1 MRILILTQYYP
12 PETGAPQNRLSDL
25 AKRLQAKGH
34 ALTVLTALPNYP
46 RGQVFDEYRG
56 RLWMEENQGGV
67 RTIRTWIYATKRTGF
82 SSRLLNYFSFTIT
95 SVALGIWKLRKQDVV
110 VVESPPLFIAISG
123 YMISR
128 LLGARLVFNVSD
140 LWPESA
146 VVMGVLRSKLLI
158 RLSSCLERFAY
169 RKSHLV
175 TGQTRGIVASIS
187 SRFPLK
193 RVELVSNGV
202 DVEFFQSV
210 SDENQKQAVKRQLGV
225 RGDIVIGY
233 AGLHGLAQA
242 LETVILAA
250 EAVRDHNNVSFG
262 FFGDGPEKN
271 RLIELA
277 KKRNLTNVQFFPSQ
291 AKDKMRDILR
301 VFDIAVV
308 PLKRL
313 PLFQGALPSKL
324 FEAMAAGV
332 PIVLSVDGEA
342 RHLIDEARCGIY
354 VEPENP
360 VDMAN
365 GILGLCADAT
375 RREKLGQNGR
385 RFVFERYNREH
396 IASHF
401 ETLLRETV

>member
-1 MRILILTQYYP
+1 
-12 PETGAPQNRLSDL
+12 
-25 AKRLQAKGH
+25 
-34 ALTVLTALPNYP
+34 
-46 RGQVFDEYRG
+46 
-56 RLWMEENQGGV
+56 
-67 RTIRTWIYATKRTGF
+67 
-82 SSRLLNYFSFTIT
+82 
-95 SVALGIWKLRKQDVV
+95 
-110 VVESPPLFIAISG
+110 
-123 YMISR
+123 
-128 LLGARLVFNVSD
+128 
-140 LWPESA
+140 
-146 VVMGVLRSKLLI
+146 
-158 RLSSCLERFAY
+158 
-169 RKSHLV
+169 
-175 TGQTRGIVASIS
+175 
-187 SRFPLK
+187 
-193 RVELVSNGV
+193 
-202 DVEFFQSV
+202 
-210 SDENQKQAVKRQLGV
+210 
-225 RGDIVIGY
+225 
-233 AGLHGLAQA
+233 
-242 LETVILAA
+242 
-250 EAVRDHNNVSFG
+250 
-262 FFGDGPEKN
+262 
-271 RLIELA
+271 
-277 KKRNLTNVQFFPSQ
+277 LTNVQFFPSQ